1 MSPWVPRP
9 VSPFSHQG
17 LIVWLGAV
25 ATLAI
30 FSFLFRENRAYRF
43 AEHILLGLGIGFAVA
58 ATVTDILIPKWWSP
72 LASGWRAGSRGM
84 VALALVEGALGLLWY
99 GLYHRRTVWLSRLV
113 MGLTIGAGAGLA
125 FKAEVN
131 DKLPQVI
138 ASFKSPYVPAADATT
153 FNNSFNNIVFVL
165 ILISVLSY
173 FFFSFEQKHPAMR
186 ASARTGRIF
195 LMITFGVFFGNT
207 IMTRM
212 SVFIERVWFL
222 LTQWLRLGVG
232 A

>member
-1 MSPWVPRP
+1 MNRFLPHP
-9 VSPFSHQG
+9 VSPVGVEG
-17 LIVWLGAV
+17 LALWLSAL

-30 FSFLFRENRAYRF
+30 FSFLYKENRLYRF

-58 ATVTDILIPKWWSP
+58 ATVTDILIPKWWTP
-72 LASGWRAGSRGM
+72 LTQGWRSGHGGAVAMGIAAGI
-84 VALALVEGALGLLWY
+84 LGLMWY
-99 GLYHRRTVWLSRLV
+99 GLYHKKTVWLSRVV

-125 FKAEVN
+125 FKAEIN

-138 ASFKSPYVPAADATT
+138 ASFKSPYVPPAEATAY
-153 FNNSFNNIVFVL
+153 NNSFNNLLFLL
-165 ILISVLSY
+165 ILFSVLSY
-173 FFFSFEQKHPAMR
+173 FFFSFEQKHPLIR
-186 ASARTGRIF
+186 AGSRTGRLF

-222 LTQWLRLGVG
+222 LTQWLRFGG